1 METQIND
8 ILQHLK
14 DGRRLTQKEAINN
27 YGAYRLSGIIY
38 QLRKQGYDIES
49 IPLSVPTRYKTKDGE
64 TKMAQIVE
72 YKLNDSIINNVRKFI
87 ETIKQA

>member
-1 METQIND
+1 METQTND

-38 QLRKQGYDIES
+38 RLRQQGYEIDS
-49 IPLSVPTRYKTKDGE
+49 IPIEVPTRYKKQNGE

-72 YKLNDSIINNVRKFI
+72 YKLRMDIIDNVRKFI
-87 ETIKQA
+87 ENIKQT